1 MCLANRRYAI
11 ACLMTFR
18 HAAPHSSEE
27 PSDAEPQLVFITT
40 AEIPYGAIRTVGQD
54 DEGIA
59 RGTGLQHRRRL
70 PSVRSAMMNQC
81 MRVVIATGGL
91 LTLCAGDGL
100 AAATSQPEQVSA
112 LWGVRGE
119 KWSPEGRL
127 PDFSFAGYRR
137 GEEPYRMPT
146 GQVSVVD
153 FGAKGDGTT
162 DDTAA
167 FKQALAAGGGKII
180 QIPSGRFVLNDM
192 LEMRQSGTVLRGAGP
207 EKTILLFAKP
217 LETLYPKPAN
227 TDGKQ
232 PTTGW
237 SWGGGLIVI
246 GGTDA
251 KPASVVKIAAAAKR
265 GSRSLEL
272 ERAAFQPGD
281 EVVLLVY
288 DDAEKSLLRHLYRN
302 QTGDVSGLN
311 KWKCRQ
317 VFRITSS
324 TGQVVQ
330 LDRPLRFDVRPEWR
344 PELQP
349 FRPAVTDIGVEG
361 VTFAFP
367 ATRYAGHFREV
378 GFNPVEIRASAA
390 HCWLRDLRIW
400 NADSGPYVNGT
411 FCTVERIRL
420 GADPAR
426 KSTQGHTGHHGI
438 TFGGHDCL
446 CVNFIIETQFIH
458 DLTVQSAMGCV
469 FCAGR
474 AENLNMDHH
483 RWAPYENLFTFIDAG
498 DGGRLFSSS
507 GGGERGNHTAAGA
520 TFWNIRTKQPAAN
533 PKSLGIAAIN
543 VVGVNLRDPPGELPY
558 GTWCEPIPPADLRP
572 INLYAAMLARRLA
585 EQRTRGA
592 SSSTGP

>member
-1 MCLANRRYAI
+1 MMNPRARKRIVTSGWLALFSCGCLAA
-11 ACLMTFR
+11 
-18 HAAPHSSEE
+18 
-27 PSDAEPQLVFITT
+27 TT
-40 AEIPYGAIRTVGQD
+40 SP
-54 DEGIA
+54 
-59 RGTGLQHRRRL
+59 
-70 PSVRSAMMNQC
+70 
-81 MRVVIATGGL
+81 
-91 LTLCAGDGL
+91 
-100 AAATSQPEQVSA
+100 PEQVSA

-137 GEEPYRMPT
+137 GEEAYRIPT
-146 GQVSVVD
+146 GQVSVAD

-162 DDTAA
+162 DDTSA
-167 FKQALAAGGGKII
+167 FKQALAAGGGKVVR
-180 QIPSGRFVLNDM
+180 IPPGRFVLNDS
-192 LEMRQSGTVLRGAGP
+192 LDIRQSGTVLRGAGP
-207 EKTILLFAKP
+207 ERTELLFAKP
-217 LETLYPKPAN
+217 LETLRPKPAN
-227 TDGKQ
+227 TDSKQ

-246 GGTDA
+246 GGTEV
-251 KPASVVKIAAAAKR
+251 KPDQVVKVTSAAKR
-265 GSRSLEL
+265 GASSLEL
-272 ERAAFQPGD
+272 ERGVFRPGD
-281 EVVLLVY
+281 EVVLLVH
-288 DDAEKSLLRHLYRN
+288 DDAEKTLLRHLYRN
-302 QTGDVSGLN
+302 QTGDLSGLN

-317 VFRITSS
+317 VFRITGS

-344 PELQP
+344 PEVQS
-349 FRPAVTDIGVEG
+349 FRPAVTDSGIEG

-367 ATRYAGHFREV
+367 PTPYAGHFREV
-378 GFNPVEIRASAA
+378 GFNPVEIRSSAA

-400 NADSGPYVNGT
+400 NADSGPYVQGS

-438 TFGGHDCL
+438 TFSGHDCL

-483 RWAPYENLFTFIDAG
+483 RWAPYENLFAFIDAG
-498 DGGRLFSSS
+498 EGPRLFSSS

-520 TFWNIRTKQPAAN
+520 TFWNIRTKQPAYN
-533 PKSLGIAAIN
+533 PKNLGISAIN

-558 GTWCEPIPPADLRP
+558 GTWYEPIPPADLRP
-572 INLYAAMLARRLA
+572 VNLYAAMLARRLA
-585 EQRTRGA
+585 ERAAVPHA
-592 SSSTGP
+592 SP